1 MHFFLYH
8 LLILLTFEWIFLL
21 YSLQAPEF
29 EDKGSL
35 FVLTGFCI
43 PSDPFSLLLSL
54 FIRTYF
60 LDTFTPLCYLHCKKI
75 RNFTLGLATSGA
87 H

>member
-1 MHFFLYH
+1 MDFPFVFV
-8 LLILLTFEWIFLL
+8 TG
-21 YSLQAPEF
+21 PRV

-35 FVLTGFCI
+35 FVLTKFCI

-60 LDTFTPLCYLHCKKI
+60 LDTLTPLCYLHYKK
-75 RNFTLGLATSGA
+75 SGNLLWA
-87 H
+87 LPLQGPISTCL